1 MRIFL
6 SSSYIRAYKRK
17 IRKNSQRAVTIKE
30 KIKLFQTNPTNPILS
45 LHKLKDEKQDV
56 WSFSL
61 ERNLRILFVHIPEGV
76 LFIHIGTHDEVY

>member
-17 IRKNSQRAVTIKE
+17 IKNNPQMTVTIKE
-30 KIKLFQTNPTNPILS
+30 KIALFQTNPTNPTLS
-45 LHKLKDEKQDV
+45 LHKLKDKKQDV
-56 WSFSL
+56 WSFSV
-61 ERNLRILFVHIPEGV
+61 ERDLRILFVYIVEGI